1 MPGKREVEDILGRE
15 KLNQLDL
22 IFHPRSIAV
31 VGVSEDENKIASLWL
46 KSLVSRGFKGELY
59 AVNPKGGEIFG
70 RKIWP
75 SLSSIPGLVDL
86 VIVCTPRSTVLD
98 LLRECADKRVRAVY
112 FYTAGFSESGEQ
124 EWVDVEEEMV
134 QVARDGGFQI
144 IGPNCFG
151 VYNPKHGI
159 PYGPFNI
166 MAPIGSVGLVFQS
179 GGNMG
184 KVLEFG
190 MTHGL
195 GFGKGVS
202 LGNASD
208 LGAADFLEYL
218 ALDPDT
224 KVIGLYLEGPRDTHR
239 LFEVM
244 RAAAEMKPVVVWK
257 GGSSPAGAR
266 AAVSHTGALASSAG
280 VWSGALRQAGA
291 IEVRSLD
298 EMTDTLLLLDR
309 FGRLR
314 RNNLGAICGLTD
326 GGGGES
332 VLISDI
338 CAAAG
343 IEVPPLTDG
352 AGRALVELIGQVG
365 SVLGNPV
372 DMSQCQSVPEK
383 VEWAMELVAGEP
395 QIDVLLIYESA
406 GVLLDFYPREVTDAV
421 NEVILGFAQK
431 KVKPVVLV
439 LPHGPAEARRG
450 EIEHRFIGAGVPVF
464 PSIERAA
471 KAIRN
476 MCQYSCSQG
485 HGFRRGMRRDN
496 VAKQSSQGRPWSL

>member
-1 MPGKREVEDILGRE
+1 MCFCEEGSSTMPGKREVDSS
-15 KLNQLDL
+15 LDRQTL
-22 IFHPRSIAV
+22 KELERVFFPRSIAV

-46 KSLVSRGFKGELY
+46 KSLICRGFKGELY

-70 RKIWP
+70 SKIWP
-75 SLSSIPGLVDL
+75 SLSAIPGSVDL

-98 LLRECADKRVRAVY
+98 LLRECADKRVGAVC
-112 FYTAGFSESGEQ
+112 FYTAGFAESGEP
-124 EWVDVEEEMV
+124 EWADVEEGMV
-134 QVARDGGFQI
+134 QLARDGGFRI

-195 GFGKGVS
+195 GFGKGIS
-202 LGNASD
+202 LGNGAD

-224 KVIGLYLEGPRDTHR
+224 KVIGLYLEGPRDTR
-239 LFEVM
+239 RMFEVM
-244 RAAAEMKPVVVWK
+244 RATAEMKPVVVWK
-257 GGSSPAGAR
+257 GGSSPAGFR
-266 AAVSHTGALASSAG
+266 AAASHTGALAASAS

-332 VLISDI
+332 VLISDV

-343 IEVPPLTDG
+343 IEVLPLTEKT
-352 AGRALVELIGQVG
+352 RRELVRLIGQVG

-406 GVLLDFYPREVTDAV
+406 GVLLDFYPGEVTDAV

-439 LPHGPAEARRG
+439 LPHGPAETRRR
-450 EIEHRFIGAGVPVF
+450 EIEQRFVTAGVPVF

-471 KAIRN
+471 SAIRN
-476 MCQYSCSQG
+476 VSYYLC
-485 HGFRRGMRRDN
+485 HH
-496 VAKQSSQGRPWSL
+496 

>member
-1 MPGKREVEDILGRE
+1 MPGKREVESSLDRE
-15 KLNQLDL
+15 KLKELERV
-22 IFHPRSIAV
+22 FCPRSIAV

-46 KSLVSRGFKGELY
+46 KSLISRGFKGELY
-59 AVNPKGGEIFG
+59 AVNPKGGEVFG
-70 RKIWP
+70 RRIWP
-75 SLSSIPGLVDL
+75 SLSAIPGSVDL

-112 FYTAGFSESGEQ
+112 FYTAGFAESGEPG
-124 EWVDVEEEMV
+124 WVDVEEEMV
-134 QVARDGGFQI
+134 RVARAGGFRI

-151 VYNPKHGI
+151 VYNPGHGI

-184 KVLEFG
+184 KVLEYG

-195 GFGKGVS
+195 GFGKGIS

-224 KVIGLYLEGPRDTHR
+224 KVIGLYLEGPRDTRR

-257 GGSSPAGAR
+257 GGSSPAGSR
-266 AAVSHTGALASSAG
+266 AAASHTGALAASAG

-291 IEVRSLD
+291 IEVRDLD

-309 FGRLR
+309 FGRLLG
-314 RNNLGAICGLTD
+314 NNLGAICGLTD

-332 VLISDI
+332 VLISDV

-343 IEVPPLTDG
+343 IEVPSLAEKT
-352 AGRALVELIGQVG
+352 RRELVHLIGQVG

-421 NEVILGFAQK
+421 NEVILDFARK

-439 LPHGPAEARRG
+439 LPHGPAETRRR
-450 EIEHRFIGAGVPVF
+450 EIEHRFIAAGAPVF
-464 PSIERAA
+464 PGIERAA
-471 KAIRN
+471 MAIRN
-476 MCQYSCSQG
+476 VCQ
-485 HGFRRGMRRDN
+485 
-496 VAKQSSQGRPWSL
+496 